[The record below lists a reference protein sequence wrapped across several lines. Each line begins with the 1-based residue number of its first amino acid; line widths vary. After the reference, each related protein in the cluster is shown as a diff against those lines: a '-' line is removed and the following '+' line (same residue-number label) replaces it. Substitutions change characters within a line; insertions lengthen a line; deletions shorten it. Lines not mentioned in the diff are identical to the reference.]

1 MADPVVFDAQV
12 QKFAIQDTG
21 GTERDISDY
30 IIAIAGLPGP
40 RELNESTT
48 LNRSGRY
55 YHPTLENVVI
65 TLELVVSKDA
75 TVGTDTV
82 FGPLRTHTATRT
94 FYYGPFGDTATFPKY
109 TGSCWVR
116 NYNITGRV
124 GSLITASVELQ
135 VQGTITRTTFS

>member
-12 QKFAIQDTG
+12 QKFTIQDSG
-21 GTERDISDY
+21 DTERDISDY
-30 IIAIAGLPGP
+30 IISIAGLPGP

-55 YHPTLENVVI
+55 FHPTLENVVI

-75 TVGTDTV
+75 NVGTDTV
-82 FGPLRTHTATRT
+82 FGPLRTHTSTRD
-94 FYYGPFGDTATFPKY
+94 FYYGPFGDTAGFPKY
-109 TGSCWVR
+109 TGAAWIR

-124 GSLITASVELQ
+124 ASLLIASVELQ
-135 VQGTITRTTFS
+135 VQGVITRTTF